1 MSIKMK
7 KLILLL
13 VFIPLVSFGQKNIID
28 VDYVINND
36 NSVSFNY
43 KKYVVGSYLVI
54 LEFSNLSNTRVQRR
68 VSKILKNNSGSL
80 FLKLKPINDE
90 NSVGFQ
96 YQTMY
101 FKGSINSKVNEDY
114 PYILPFN
121 KGVKITPIDLYSLEN
136 RYLNEEV
143 PEGWKSYSFTFNEKK
158 EVKAIR
164 KGIVIEIK
172 NTYTP
177 DYSIEASF
185 YSEQNSISIE
195 HIDGTVAK
203 YEGFDKNTIQLQ
215 EGETVYPQ
223 TTLGQLVKYDK
234 RDIYRLYLTLYSYT
248 TNDNITLFNLN
259 SSDDYGITYLTPKFY
274 IRNSLE
280 ILKDNN
286 EYIVDFDE
294 KTQFKE
300 MRKKEIKK
308 FKIQKK

>member
-1 MSIKMK
+1 MK

-13 VFIPLVSFGQKNIID
+13 LFIPLVSFGQKNIID

-43 KKYVVGSYLVI
+43 KKYVVGSYLVV
-54 LEFSNLSNTRVQRR
+54 LDFSNLSNTREQRR

-101 FKGSINSKVNEDY
+101 FKGSVNSKVNEDY

-121 KGVKITPIDLYSLEN
+121 KGVKITPRDLYSIEN

-172 NTYTP
+172 NTYSP

-195 HIDGTVAK
+195 HIDGTVATYK
-203 YEGFDKNTIQLQ
+203 GFDKNTIQLK

-248 TNDNITLFNLN
+248 TKNNISLFNLN

-274 IRNSLE
+274 VRNSLE

-286 EYIVDFDE
+286 EYLVDFDE

-308 FKIQKK
+308 FKN

>member
-1 MSIKMK
+1 MK

-13 VFIPLVSFGQKNIID
+13 LFIPLISFGQKNIID

-43 KKYVVGSYLVI
+43 KKKVVGSYLVI
-54 LEFSNLSNTRVQRR
+54 LEFSNLSNTRAQRR

-80 FLKLKPINDE
+80 FLKLIPINDE
-90 NSVGFQ
+90 NNIGFQ
-96 YQTMY
+96 YRTMY
-101 FKGSINSKVNEDY
+101 FKGDVNSKVNEDY

-121 KGVKITPIDLYSLEN
+121 KGDKITPRDLYSIEN

-143 PEGWKSYSFTFNEKK
+143 TEGWKSYNFTFNEKK
-158 EVKAIR
+158 EIKAIR
-164 KGIVIEIK
+164 KGLVYEIK
-172 NTYTP
+172 DTYTP

-195 HIDGTVAK
+195 HIDGTVK
-203 YEGFDKNTIQLQ
+203 YKGFDKNTIQLK

-248 TNDNITLFNLN
+248 TKDGISLFNLN

-286 EYIVDFDE
+286 EYLVDFDE

-300 MRKKEIKK
+300 MIKKEIKK
-308 FKIQKK
+308 FKINR

>member
-1 MSIKMK
+1 MK

-13 VFIPLVSFGQKNIID
+13 IFIPLISFGQTNIID

-43 KKYVVGSYLVI
+43 KKNVVGSYLVI
-54 LEFSNLSNTRVQRR
+54 LEFSNLSNTRAQRR

-90 NSVGFQ
+90 NSIGFQ

-101 FKGSINSKVNEDY
+101 FKGSVNSKVNEDY

-121 KGVKITPIDLYSLEN
+121 KGDKITPRDLYSIEN

-172 NTYTP
+172 DTYIP

-195 HIDGTVAK
+195 HIDGTVATYK
-203 YEGFDKNTIQLQ
+203 GFDKNTIQLK

-248 TNDNITLFNLN
+248 TKDNISLFSLN

-274 IRNSLE
+274 VRNSQE
-280 ILKDNN
+280 ILKDNIP
-286 EYIVDFDE
+286 YIVDFDE

-308 FKIQKK
+308 FKINK

>member
-1 MSIKMK
+1 MK
-7 KLILLL
+7 KLIILL
-13 VFIPLVSFGQKNIID
+13 VSIPLISFGQKNIID

-43 KKYVVGSYLVI
+43 KKNVVGSYLVI
-54 LEFSNLSNTRVQRR
+54 LEFSNLSNTRAQRR

-90 NSVGFQ
+90 NSIGFQ

-101 FKGSINSKVNEDY
+101 FKGSVNSKVNEDY

-121 KGVKITPIDLYSLEN
+121 KGDKITPRDLYSIEN

-172 NTYTP
+172 DTYTP

-195 HIDGTVAK
+195 HIDGTVATYK
-203 YEGFDKNTIQLQ
+203 GFDKNTIQLK

-248 TNDNITLFNLN
+248 TKDNISLFNLN

-274 IRNSLE
+274 VKNSLE

-286 EYIVDFDE
+286 EYLVDFDE

-308 FKIQKK
+308 FKINR

>member
-1 MSIKMK
+1 MK

-13 VFIPLVSFGQKNIID
+13 LFIPLISFGQKNIID

-43 KKYVVGSYLVI
+43 KKNVVGSYLVI
-54 LEFSNLSNTRVQRR
+54 LEFSNLSNTRAQRR

-90 NSVGFQ
+90 NSIGFQ
-96 YQTMY
+96 YRTMY
-101 FKGSINSKVNEDY
+101 FKGDVNSKVNEDY

-121 KGVKITPIDLYSLEN
+121 KGDKITPRDLYSIEN

-158 EVKAIR
+158 EIKAIR
-164 KGIVIEIK
+164 KGIVTEIK
-172 NTYTP
+172 DTYTP

-195 HIDGTVAK
+195 HIDGTVATYK
-203 YEGFDKNTIQLQ
+203 GFDKNTIQLK

-248 TNDNITLFNLN
+248 TKDNISLFNLN

-274 IRNSLE
+274 VRNSLE

-286 EYIVDFDE
+286 EYLVDFDE

-308 FKIQKK
+308 FKINR

>member
-1 MSIKMK
+1 MK

-13 VFIPLVSFGQKNIID
+13 LFIPLISFGQTNIID

-43 KKYVVGSYLVI
+43 KKNVVGSYLVI
-54 LEFSNLSNTRVQRR
+54 LEFSNLSNTRAQRR

-90 NSVGFQ
+90 NSIGFQ
-96 YQTMY
+96 YRTMY
-101 FKGSINSKVNEDY
+101 FKGSVNSKVNEDY

-121 KGVKITPIDLYSLEN
+121 KGDKITPRDLYSIEN

-158 EVKAIR
+158 VVKAIR

-172 NTYTP
+172 DTYTP

-195 HIDGTVAK
+195 HIDGTVATYK
-203 YEGFDKNTIQLQ
+203 GFDKNTIQLK

-248 TNDNITLFNLN
+248 TKDNISLFSLN

-274 IRNSLE
+274 VRNSQE
-280 ILKDNN
+280 ILKDNIP
-286 EYIVDFDE
+286 YIVDFDE

-308 FKIQKK
+308 FKINK

>member
-1 MSIKMK
+1 MK

-13 VFIPLVSFGQKNIID
+13 VSIPLISFGQKNIID

-43 KKYVVGSYLVI
+43 KKNVVGSYLVI
-54 LEFSNLSNTRVQRR
+54 LEFSNLSNTRAQRR

-90 NSVGFQ
+90 NSIGFQ
-96 YQTMY
+96 YRTMY
-101 FKGSINSKVNEDY
+101 FKGSVNSKVNEDY

-121 KGVKITPIDLYSLEN
+121 KGDKITPRDLYSIEN

-172 NTYTP
+172 GTYTP

-195 HIDGTVAK
+195 HIDGTVATYK
-203 YEGFDKNTIQLQ
+203 GFDKNTIQLK

-234 RDIYRLYLTLYSYT
+234 RDIYRLYLTLSSYT
-248 TNDNITLFNLN
+248 TKDNISLFNLN

-274 IRNSLE
+274 VRNSLE

-286 EYIVDFDE
+286 EYLVDFDE

-308 FKIQKK
+308 FKINR

>member
-1 MSIKMK
+1 MK

-13 VFIPLVSFGQKNIID
+13 LFIPLISFGQKNIID

-43 KKYVVGSYLVI
+43 KKNVVGSYLVI
-54 LEFSNLSNTRVQRR
+54 LDFSNLSNTRAQRR

-90 NSVGFQ
+90 NSIGFQ
-96 YQTMY
+96 YRTMY
-101 FKGSINSKVNEDY
+101 FKGSVNSKVNEDY

-121 KGVKITPIDLYSLEN
+121 KGDKITPRDLYSIEN

-172 NTYTP
+172 DTYTP

-195 HIDGTVAK
+195 HIDGTVATYK
-203 YEGFDKNTIQLQ
+203 GFDKNTIQLK
-215 EGETVYPQ
+215 EGEMVYPQ

-234 RDIYRLYLTLYSYT
+234 REIYRLYLTLYSYT
-248 TNDNITLFNLN
+248 TKDNISLFNLN
-259 SSDDYGITYLTPKFY
+259 SSDDYEITYLTPKFY
-274 IRNSLE
+274 VRNSLE

-286 EYIVDFDE
+286 EYLVDFDE

-308 FKIQKK
+308 FKINR

>member
-1 MSIKMK
+1 MK

-13 VFIPLVSFGQKNIID
+13 LFIPLISFGQTNIID

-43 KKYVVGSYLVI
+43 KKNVVGSYLVI
-54 LEFSNLSNTRVQRR
+54 LEFSNLSNTRAQRR

-90 NSVGFQ
+90 NSIGFQ
-96 YQTMY
+96 YRTMF
-101 FKGSINSKVNEDY
+101 FKGSVNSKVNEDY

-121 KGVKITPIDLYSLEN
+121 KGDKITPRDLYSIEN

-158 EVKAIR
+158 VVKAIR

-172 NTYTP
+172 DTYTP

-195 HIDGTVAK
+195 HIDGTVATYK
-203 YEGFDKNTIQLQ
+203 GFDKNTIQLK

-248 TNDNITLFNLN
+248 TKDNISLFSLN

-274 IRNSLE
+274 VRNSQE
-280 ILKDNN
+280 ILKDNIP
-286 EYIVDFDE
+286 YIVDFDE

-308 FKIQKK
+308 FKINK

>member
-1 MSIKMK
+1 MK

-13 VFIPLVSFGQKNIID
+13 LFIPLVSFGQKNIID

-54 LEFSNLSNTRVQRR
+54 LDFSNLSNTREQRR

-101 FKGSINSKVNEDY
+101 FKGSVNSKVNEDY

-121 KGVKITPIDLYSLEN
+121 KGVKITPRDLYSIEN

-172 NTYTP
+172 NTYSP

-195 HIDGTVAK
+195 HIDGTVATYK
-203 YEGFDKNTIQLQ
+203 GFDKNTIQLK

-248 TNDNITLFNLN
+248 TKDNISLFSLN

-274 IRNSLE
+274 ARNSQE
-280 ILKDNN
+280 ILKDNIP
-286 EYIVDFDE
+286 YIVDFDE

-300 MRKKEIKK
+300 MKKREIKK
-308 FKIQKK
+308 FKINK

>member
-1 MSIKMK
+1 MK

-13 VFIPLVSFGQKNIID
+13 IFIPLISFGQTNIID

-43 KKYVVGSYLVI
+43 KKNVVGSYLVI
-54 LEFSNLSNTRVQRR
+54 LEFSNLSNTRAQRR

-90 NSVGFQ
+90 NSIGFQ
-96 YQTMY
+96 YRTMY
-101 FKGSINSKVNEDY
+101 FKGSVNSKVNEDY

-121 KGVKITPIDLYSLEN
+121 KGDKITPRDLYSIEN

-158 EVKAIR
+158 VVKAIR

-172 NTYTP
+172 DTYTP

-195 HIDGTVAK
+195 HIDGTVATYK
-203 YEGFDKNTIQLQ
+203 GFDKNTIQLK

-248 TNDNITLFNLN
+248 TKDNISLFSLN

-274 IRNSLE
+274 VRNSQE
-280 ILKDNN
+280 ILKDNIP
-286 EYIVDFDE
+286 YIVDFDE

-308 FKIQKK
+308 FKINK

>member
-1 MSIKMK
+1 MK

-13 VFIPLVSFGQKNIID
+13 LFIPLFSFGQKNIID

-43 KKYVVGSYLVI
+43 KKNVVGSYLLI
-54 LEFSNLSNTRVQRR
+54 LEFSNLSNTRAQRR
-68 VSKILKNNSGSL
+68 VSKILKNNYGSL

-90 NSVGFQ
+90 NSIGFQ
-96 YQTMY
+96 YRTMY
-101 FKGSINSKVNEDY
+101 FKGDVNSKVNEDY

-121 KGVKITPIDLYSLEN
+121 KGDKITPRDLYSIEN

-164 KGIVIEIK
+164 KGIVTEIK
-172 NTYTP
+172 DTYTP

-195 HIDGTVAK
+195 HIDGTVATYK
-203 YEGFDKNTIQLQ
+203 GFDKNTIQLK

-248 TNDNITLFNLN
+248 TKDNISLFNLN

-286 EYIVDFDE
+286 EYLVDFDE

-308 FKIQKK
+308 FKINR

>member
-1 MSIKMK
+1 MK

-13 VFIPLVSFGQKNIID
+13 LFIPLISFGQTNIID

-43 KKYVVGSYLVI
+43 KKNVVGSYLVI
-54 LEFSNLSNTRVQRR
+54 LEFSNLSNTRAQRR

-90 NSVGFQ
+90 NSIGFQ
-96 YQTMY
+96 YQTMF
-101 FKGSINSKVNEDY
+101 FKGSVNSKVNEDY

-121 KGVKITPIDLYSLEN
+121 KGDKITPRDLYSIEN

-172 NTYTP
+172 DTYTP

-195 HIDGTVAK
+195 HIDGTVATYK
-203 YEGFDKNTIQLQ
+203 GFDKNTIQLK

-248 TNDNITLFNLN
+248 TKDNISLFSLN

-274 IRNSLE
+274 VRNSQE
-280 ILKDNN
+280 ILKDNIP
-286 EYIVDFDE
+286 YIVDFDE

-308 FKIQKK
+308 FKINK

>member
-1 MSIKMK
+1 MK

-13 VFIPLVSFGQKNIID
+13 LFIPLFSFGQKNIID

-43 KKYVVGSYLVI
+43 KKNVVGSYLVI
-54 LEFSNLSNTRVQRR
+54 LEFSNLSNTRAQRR

-90 NSVGFQ
+90 NSIGFQ
-96 YQTMY
+96 YRTMY
-101 FKGSINSKVNEDY
+101 FKGDVNSKVNEDY

-121 KGVKITPIDLYSLEN
+121 KGDKITPRDLYSIEN

-172 NTYTP
+172 DTYTP

-195 HIDGTVAK
+195 HIDGTVATYK
-203 YEGFDKNTIQLQ
+203 GFDKNTIQLK
-215 EGETVYPQ
+215 EGEMVYPQ
-223 TTLGQLVKYDK
+223 TTLGQLVKYDN
-234 RDIYRLYLTLYSYT
+234 RDMYRLYLTLYSYT
-248 TNDNITLFNLN
+248 TKDNISLFRLN
-259 SSDDYGITYLTPKFY
+259 SADDYEIEYLTPKFF

-280 ILKDNN
+280 ILNDNN
-286 EYIVDFDE
+286 EYLVDFDE

-300 MRKKEIKK
+300 MRKREIKK
-308 FKIQKK
+308 FKINK

>member
-1 MSIKMK
+1 MK
-7 KLILLL
+7 KLIILL
-13 VFIPLVSFGQKNIID
+13 VSIPLISFGQKNIID

-43 KKYVVGSYLVI
+43 KKNVVGSYLVI
-54 LEFSNLSNTRVQRR
+54 LEFSNLSNTRAQRR

-90 NSVGFQ
+90 NSIGFQ

-101 FKGSINSKVNEDY
+101 FKGSVNSKVNEDY

-121 KGVKITPIDLYSLEN
+121 KGDKIIPRDLYSIEN

-172 NTYTP
+172 GTYTP

-195 HIDGTVAK
+195 NIDGTVATYK
-203 YEGFDKNTIQLQ
+203 GFDKNTIQLK

-248 TNDNITLFNLN
+248 TKDNISLFNLN

-274 IRNSLE
+274 VRNSLE

-286 EYIVDFDE
+286 EYLVDFDE

-308 FKIQKK
+308 FKINR

>member
-1 MSIKMK
+1 MK

-13 VFIPLVSFGQKNIID
+13 IFIPLISFGQTNIID

-43 KKYVVGSYLVI
+43 KKNVVGSYLVI
-54 LEFSNLSNTRVQRR
+54 LEFSNLSNTRAQRR

-90 NSVGFQ
+90 NSIGFQ

-101 FKGSINSKVNEDY
+101 FKGSVNSKVNEDY

-121 KGVKITPIDLYSLEN
+121 KGDKITPRDLYSIEN

-172 NTYTP
+172 DTYTP

-195 HIDGTVAK
+195 HIDGTVATYK
-203 YEGFDKNTIQLQ
+203 GFDKNTIHLK

-248 TNDNITLFNLN
+248 TKDNISLFSLN

-274 IRNSLE
+274 VRNSQE
-280 ILKDNN
+280 ILKDNIP
-286 EYIVDFDE
+286 YIVDFDE

-308 FKIQKK
+308 FKINK

>member
-1 MSIKMK
+1 MK

-13 VFIPLVSFGQKNIID
+13 LFIPLISFGQTNIID

-43 KKYVVGSYLVI
+43 KKNVVGSYLVI
-54 LEFSNLSNTRVQRR
+54 LEFSNLSNTRAQRR

-90 NSVGFQ
+90 NSIGFQ
-96 YQTMY
+96 YRTMY
-101 FKGSINSKVNEDY
+101 FKGSVNSKVNEDY

-121 KGVKITPIDLYSLEN
+121 KGDKITPRDLYSIEN

-195 HIDGTVAK
+195 HIDGTVATYK
-203 YEGFDKNTIQLQ
+203 GFDKNTIQLK

-248 TNDNITLFNLN
+248 TKDNISLFSLN

-274 IRNSLE
+274 VRNSQE
-280 ILKDNN
+280 ILKDNIP
-286 EYIVDFDE
+286 YIVDFDE
-294 KTQFKE
+294 KTQFRE

-308 FKIQKK
+308 FKINK

>member
-1 MSIKMK
+1 
-7 KLILLL
+7 
-13 VFIPLVSFGQKNIID
+13 
-28 VDYVINND
+28 
-36 NSVSFNY
+36 
-43 KKYVVGSYLVI
+43 
-54 LEFSNLSNTRVQRR
+54 
-68 VSKILKNNSGSL
+68 
-80 FLKLKPINDE
+80 
-90 NSVGFQ
+90 
-96 YQTMY
+96 MY
-101 FKGSINSKVNEDY
+101 FKGSVNSKVNEDY

-121 KGVKITPIDLYSLEN
+121 KGDKITPRDLYSIEN

-158 EVKAIR
+158 EIKAIR

-172 NTYTP
+172 DTYTP

-195 HIDGTVAK
+195 HIDGTVATYK
-203 YEGFDKNTIQLQ
+203 GFDKNTIQLK

-248 TNDNITLFNLN
+248 TKDNISLFNLN

-274 IRNSLE
+274 VRNSLE

-286 EYIVDFDE
+286 EYLVDFDE

-308 FKIQKK
+308 FKINR

>member
-1 MSIKMK
+1 MK

-13 VFIPLVSFGQKNIID
+13 LFIPLISFGQTNIID

-43 KKYVVGSYLVI
+43 KKNVVGSYLVI
-54 LEFSNLSNTRVQRR
+54 LEFSNLSNTRAQRR

-90 NSVGFQ
+90 NSIGFQ
-96 YQTMY
+96 YRTMY
-101 FKGSINSKVNEDY
+101 FKGSVNSKVNEDY

-121 KGVKITPIDLYSLEN
+121 KGDKITPRDLYSIEN

-158 EVKAIR
+158 EAKAIR

-172 NTYTP
+172 DTYTP

-195 HIDGTVAK
+195 HIDGTVATYK
-203 YEGFDKNTIQLQ
+203 GFDKNTIQLK

-248 TNDNITLFNLN
+248 TKDNISLFSLN

-274 IRNSLE
+274 VRNSQE
-280 ILKDNN
+280 ILKDNIP
-286 EYIVDFDE
+286 YIVDFDE

-308 FKIQKK
+308 FKINK

>member
-1 MSIKMK
+1 MK

-13 VFIPLVSFGQKNIID
+13 LFIPLISFGQKNIID

-43 KKYVVGSYLVI
+43 KKNVVGSYLVI
-54 LEFSNLSNTRVQRR
+54 LEFSNLLNTRAQRR

-90 NSVGFQ
+90 NSIGFQ

-101 FKGSINSKVNEDY
+101 FKGSVNSKVNEDY

-121 KGVKITPIDLYSLEN
+121 KGDKIIPRDLYSIEN

-172 NTYTP
+172 GTYTP

-195 HIDGTVAK
+195 HIDGTVATYK
-203 YEGFDKNTIQLQ
+203 GFDKNTIQLK
-215 EGETVYPQ
+215 EGDVVYPQ
-223 TTLGQLVKYDK
+223 TALGQLVKYDN
-234 RDIYRLYLTLYSYT
+234 RDMYRLYLTLYSYT
-248 TNDNITLFNLN
+248 TKDNISLFNLN

-274 IRNSLE
+274 VRNSLE

-286 EYIVDFDE
+286 EYLVDFDE

-308 FKIQKK
+308 FKINR

>member
-1 MSIKMK
+1 MK

-13 VFIPLVSFGQKNIID
+13 IFIPLISFGQTNIID

-43 KKYVVGSYLVI
+43 KKNVVGSYLVI
-54 LEFSNLSNTRVQRR
+54 LEFSNLSNTRAQRR

-90 NSVGFQ
+90 NSIGFQ
-96 YQTMY
+96 YRTMF
-101 FKGSINSKVNEDY
+101 FKGSVNSKVNEDY

-121 KGVKITPIDLYSLEN
+121 KGDKITPRDLYSIEN

-172 NTYTP
+172 DTYTP

-195 HIDGTVAK
+195 HIDGTVATYK
-203 YEGFDKNTIQLQ
+203 GFDKNTIQLK

-248 TNDNITLFNLN
+248 TKDNISLFSLN

-274 IRNSLE
+274 VRNSQE
-280 ILKDNN
+280 ILKDNIP
-286 EYIVDFDE
+286 YIVDFDE

-308 FKIQKK
+308 FKINK

>member
-1 MSIKMK
+1 
-7 KLILLL
+7 
-13 VFIPLVSFGQKNIID
+13 
-28 VDYVINND
+28 
-36 NSVSFNY
+36 
-43 KKYVVGSYLVI
+43 
-54 LEFSNLSNTRVQRR
+54 
-68 VSKILKNNSGSL
+68 
-80 FLKLKPINDE
+80 
-90 NSVGFQ
+90 
-96 YQTMY
+96 MY
-101 FKGSINSKVNEDY
+101 FKGSVNSKVNEDY

-121 KGVKITPIDLYSLEN
+121 KGDKITPRDLYSIEN

-172 NTYTP
+172 DTYTP

-195 HIDGTVAK
+195 HIDGTVATYK
-203 YEGFDKNTIQLQ
+203 GFDKNTIQLK

-248 TNDNITLFNLN
+248 TKDNISLFSLN

-274 IRNSLE
+274 VRNSQE
-280 ILKDNN
+280 ILKDNIP
-286 EYIVDFDE
+286 YIVDFDE
-294 KTQFKE
+294 KNS
-300 MRKKEIKK
+300 I
-308 FKIQKK
+308 

>member
-1 MSIKMK
+1 MK
-7 KLILLL
+7 KLILQL
-13 VFIPLVSFGQKNIID
+13 VFIPLISFGQKNIID

-43 KKYVVGSYLVI
+43 KKNVVGSYLVI
-54 LEFSNLSNTRVQRR
+54 LEFSNLSNTRAQRR

-90 NSVGFQ
+90 NSIGFQ
-96 YQTMY
+96 YRTMY
-101 FKGSINSKVNEDY
+101 FKGSVNSKVNEDY

-121 KGVKITPIDLYSLEN
+121 KGDKITPRDLYSIEN

-172 NTYTP
+172 DTYTP

-195 HIDGTVAK
+195 HIDGTVATYK
-203 YEGFDKNTIQLQ
+203 GFNKNTIQLK

-248 TNDNITLFNLN
+248 TKDNISLFNLN

-274 IRNSLE
+274 VRNSLE

-286 EYIVDFDE
+286 EYLVDFDE

-308 FKIQKK
+308 FKINR

>member
-1 MSIKMK
+1 ME
-7 KLILLL
+7 KLTLLL
-13 VFIPLVSFGQKNIID
+13 LLIPILSFGQKIEID
-28 VDYVINND
+28 YIINND

-43 KKYVVGSYLVI
+43 KKNIAGSYLVI
-54 LEFSNLSNTRVQRR
+54 LEFSNLSNTRAQKKA
-68 VSKILKNNSGSL
+68 SKILKNNSGS
-80 FLKLKPINDE
+80 FLKLKPINE
-90 NSVGFQ
+90 ESGISFQ

-101 FKGSINSKVNEDY
+101 FKGNINSKVNEDY

-121 KGVKITPIDLYSLEN
+121 KGDKITPIDLYSIEN

-164 KGIVIEIK
+164 KGIVIEIN

-195 HIDGTVAK
+195 HIDGTVAT
-203 YEGFDKNTIQLQ
+203 YEGFDKNTIQLK

-223 TTLGQLVKYDK
+223 TTLGKLVKYDQ

-248 TNDNITLFNLN
+248 TKDNISLFNLN
-259 SSDDYGITYLTPKFY
+259 SSDDYEITYLTPKFY
-274 IRNSLE
+274 VRNSLE

-286 EYIVDFDE
+286 EYLVDFDE

-308 FKIQKK
+308 FKINR

>member
-1 MSIKMK
+1 MK

-13 VFIPLVSFGQKNIID
+13 LFIPLISFGQKNIID

-43 KKYVVGSYLVI
+43 KKNVVGSYLVI
-54 LEFSNLSNTRVQRR
+54 LEFSNLSNTRAQRR

-90 NSVGFQ
+90 NSIGFQ
-96 YQTMY
+96 YRTMY
-101 FKGSINSKVNEDY
+101 FKGDVNSKVNEDY

-121 KGVKITPIDLYSLEN
+121 KGDKITPRDLYSIEN

-195 HIDGTVAK
+195 HIDGTVAT
-203 YEGFDKNTIQLQ
+203 YDGFDKNTIQLK

-248 TNDNITLFNLN
+248 TKDNISLFNLN

-274 IRNSLE
+274 VRNSLE

-286 EYIVDFDE
+286 EYLVDFDE

-308 FKIQKK
+308 FKINR

>member
-1 MSIKMK
+1 MK

-13 VFIPLVSFGQKNIID
+13 LFIPLISFGQTNIID

-43 KKYVVGSYLVI
+43 KKNVVGSYLVI
-54 LEFSNLSNTRVQRR
+54 LEFSNLSNTRAQRR

-90 NSVGFQ
+90 NSIGFQ
-96 YQTMY
+96 YRTMY
-101 FKGSINSKVNEDY
+101 FKGSVNSKVNEDY

-121 KGVKITPIDLYSLEN
+121 KGDKITPRDLYSIEN

-158 EVKAIR
+158 VVKAIR

-172 NTYTP
+172 DTYTP

-195 HIDGTVAK
+195 HIDGTVATYK
-203 YEGFDKNTIQLQ
+203 GFDKNTIQLK

-248 TNDNITLFNLN
+248 TKDNISLFSLN

-274 IRNSLE
+274 IKNSLE

-286 EYIVDFDE
+286 EYLVDFDE

-308 FKIQKK
+308 FKINR

>member
-1 MSIKMK
+1 MK

-28 VDYVINND
+28 IDYVINND

-54 LEFSNLSNTRVQRR
+54 LDFSNLSNTRAQRR

-90 NSVGFQ
+90 NSIGFQ

-101 FKGSINSKVNEDY
+101 FKGSVNSKVNEDY

-121 KGVKITPIDLYSLEN
+121 KGDKITPRDLYSIEN

-172 NTYTP
+172 DTYTP

-195 HIDGTVAK
+195 HIDGTVATYK
-203 YEGFDKNTIQLQ
+203 GFDKNTIQLK

-248 TNDNITLFNLN
+248 TKDGISLFNLN

-274 IRNSLE
+274 VRNSLE

-286 EYIVDFDE
+286 EYLVDFDE

-308 FKIQKK
+308 FKINR

>member
-1 MSIKMK
+1 MK

-13 VFIPLVSFGQKNIID
+13 VYIPLISFGQKNIID

-43 KKYVVGSYLVI
+43 KKNVVGSYLVI
-54 LEFSNLSNTRVQRR
+54 LEFSNLSNTRAQRR

-90 NSVGFQ
+90 NSIGFQ

-101 FKGSINSKVNEDY
+101 FKGSVNSKVNEDY

-121 KGVKITPIDLYSLEN
+121 KGDKITPRDLYSIEN

-172 NTYTP
+172 DTYTP

-195 HIDGTVAK
+195 HIDGTVATYK
-203 YEGFDKNTIQLQ
+203 GFDKNTIQLK

-234 RDIYRLYLTLYSYT
+234 REIYRLYLTLYSYT
-248 TNDNITLFNLN
+248 TKDNISLFNLN

-274 IRNSLE
+274 VRNSLE

-286 EYIVDFDE
+286 EYLVDFDE

-308 FKIQKK
+308 FKINR

>member
-1 MSIKMK
+1 MK

-13 VFIPLVSFGQKNIID
+13 LFIPLISFGQKNIID

-43 KKYVVGSYLVI
+43 KKNVVGSYLVI
-54 LEFSNLSNTRVQRR
+54 LEFSNLSNTRAQRR

-90 NSVGFQ
+90 NSIGFQ
-96 YQTMY
+96 YRTMY
-101 FKGSINSKVNEDY
+101 FKGDVNSKVNEDY

-121 KGVKITPIDLYSLEN
+121 KGDKITPRDLYSIEN

-172 NTYTP
+172 DTYTP

-195 HIDGTVAK
+195 HIDGTVATYK
-203 YEGFDKNTIQLQ
+203 GFDKNTIQPK

-248 TNDNITLFNLN
+248 TKDNISLFNLN

-274 IRNSLE
+274 VRNSLE

-286 EYIVDFDE
+286 EYLVDFDE

-308 FKIQKK
+308 FKIKR

>member
-1 MSIKMK
+1 MK

-13 VFIPLVSFGQKNIID
+13 VSIPLISFGQKNIID

-43 KKYVVGSYLVI
+43 KKNVVGSYLVI
-54 LEFSNLSNTRVQRR
+54 LEFSNLSNTRAQRR

-96 YQTMY
+96 YRTMY
-101 FKGSINSKVNEDY
+101 FKGSVNSKVNEDY

-121 KGVKITPIDLYSLEN
+121 KGVKIIPRDLYSIEN

-195 HIDGTVAK
+195 HIDGTVATYK
-203 YEGFDKNTIQLQ
+203 GFDKNTIQLK

-248 TNDNITLFNLN
+248 TKDNISLFRLN
-259 SSDDYGITYLTPKFY
+259 SSDDYEITYLTPKFY
-274 IRNSLE
+274 VRNSLE

-286 EYIVDFDE
+286 EYLVDFDE

-308 FKIQKK
+308 FKINR

>member
-1 MSIKMK
+1 MK

-13 VFIPLVSFGQKNIID
+13 IFIPLISFGQTNIID

-43 KKYVVGSYLVI
+43 KKNVVGSYLVI
-54 LEFSNLSNTRVQRR
+54 LEFSNLSNTRAQRR

-90 NSVGFQ
+90 NSIGFQ
-96 YQTMY
+96 YRTMF
-101 FKGSINSKVNEDY
+101 FKGSVNSKVNEDY

-121 KGVKITPIDLYSLEN
+121 KGDKITPRDLYSIEN

-158 EVKAIR
+158 VVKAIR

-172 NTYTP
+172 DTYTP

-195 HIDGTVAK
+195 HIDGTVATYK
-203 YEGFDKNTIQLQ
+203 GFDKNTIQLK

-248 TNDNITLFNLN
+248 TKDNISLFSLN

-274 IRNSLE
+274 VRNSQE
-280 ILKDNN
+280 ILKDNIP
-286 EYIVDFDE
+286 YIVDFDE

-308 FKIQKK
+308 FKINK

>member
-1 MSIKMK
+1 MK

-13 VFIPLVSFGQKNIID
+13 VSIPLISFGQKNIID

-43 KKYVVGSYLVI
+43 KKNVVGSYLVI
-54 LEFSNLSNTRVQRR
+54 LEFSNLSNTRAQRR

-80 FLKLKPINDE
+80 FLKLKPINEE
-90 NSVGFQ
+90 NSIGFQ
-96 YQTMY
+96 YRTMY
-101 FKGSINSKVNEDY
+101 FKGSVNSKVNEDY

-121 KGVKITPIDLYSLEN
+121 KGDKITPRDLYSIEN

-172 NTYTP
+172 DTYTP

-195 HIDGTVAK
+195 HIDGTVATYK
-203 YEGFDKNTIQLQ
+203 GFDKNTIQLK

-248 TNDNITLFNLN
+248 TKDNISLFNLN

-274 IRNSLE
+274 VRNSLE

-286 EYIVDFDE
+286 EYLVDFDE

-308 FKIQKK
+308 FKINR

>member
-1 MSIKMK
+1 MK

-13 VFIPLVSFGQKNIID
+13 LFIPLFSFGQKNIID

-43 KKYVVGSYLVI
+43 KKNAVGSYLVI
-54 LEFSNLSNTRVQRR
+54 LEFSNLSNTRAQRR

-90 NSVGFQ
+90 NSIGFQ
-96 YQTMY
+96 YRTMY
-101 FKGSINSKVNEDY
+101 FKGDVNSKVNEDY

-121 KGVKITPIDLYSLEN
+121 KGDKITPRDLYSIEN

-158 EVKAIR
+158 EIKAIR
-164 KGIVIEIK
+164 KGIVTEIK
-172 NTYTP
+172 DTYTP

-195 HIDGTVAK
+195 HIDGTVATYK
-203 YEGFDKNTIQLQ
+203 GFDKNTIQLK

-248 TNDNITLFNLN
+248 TKDGISLFNLN

-286 EYIVDFDE
+286 EYLVDFDE

-308 FKIQKK
+308 FKINR